1 MALNKTL
8 TGRKAGF
15 TAGYVGLATI
25 LAEYVPWVKD
35 LPREL
40 TIPIIA
46 AGINAGK
53 NIIKH
58 HFGFD
63 PFKTE

>member
-1 MALNKTL
+1 MALNKML

-15 TAGYVGLATI
+15 TAGYVALATLI
-25 LAEYVPWVKD
+25 AEYTPWVKN

-40 TIPIIA
+40 TIPAIA
-46 AGINAGK
+46 AGINTVK

-63 PFKTE
+63 PFKSE